1 MEKLTNMLL
10 PAKFK
15 PRHRMTNVELQGFR
29 HMLRLDVKTMT
40 ELAGCAVPSWYAW
53 ESGLNPVPEKIAEL
67 MDLLKADF
75 DDCLASY
82 TNMAREQ
89 GNDGR
94 VAMRYYETFELYSSH
109 FPKKSL
115 LDWRINQAVGFRLLF
130 DKKVYLVSA
139 EKIETEI
146 CVNR

>member
-15 PRHRMTNVELQGFR
+15 PRHKMTNIELQGFR
-29 HMLRLDVKTMT
+29 HMMRLDVKTMA
-40 ELAGCAVPSWYAW
+40 ELAGCSVQSWYGW
-53 ESGLNPVPEKIAEL
+53 EGGTNPVPERTAEL
-67 MDLLKADF
+67 MDQLKADF
-75 DDCLASY
+75 YNCLTAH
-82 TNMAREQ
+82 TKMVLEQ
-89 GNDGR
+89 DNDGR
-94 VAMRYYETFELYSSH
+94 VAMRYYETFEMYSRH

-139 EKIETEI
+139 ENIEGGRTT
-146 CVNR
+146 